1 MKLLLTL
8 CTGSA
13 RLTREAASA
22 RTNDRW
28 VLGEIKGASQL
39 LRLDTYIDE
48 MDRDDFVESVTAA
61 HFASRNYVAYSVLR
75 QEAGSRVNL
84 ALTVHNVRHKI
95 A

>member
-1 MKLLLTL
+1 MKLLLSP

-13 RLTREAASA
+13 RLTREATSG
-22 RTNDRW
+22 RTNDCW
-28 VLGEIKGASQL
+28 VLGEIKGTSQL

-48 MDRDDFVESVTAA
+48 MDQDNFVGSVTVA
-61 HFASRNYVAYSVLR
+61 HLASRNYVAYSMLR